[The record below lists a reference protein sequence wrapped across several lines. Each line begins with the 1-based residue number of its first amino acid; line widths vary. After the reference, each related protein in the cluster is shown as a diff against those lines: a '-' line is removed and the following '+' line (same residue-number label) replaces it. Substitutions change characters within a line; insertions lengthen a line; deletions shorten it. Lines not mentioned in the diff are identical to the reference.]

1 MKKKSAT
8 RKKLLAMK
16 VLLALSLISFLSVAV
31 INTASLLHHF
41 YPVSD
46 CTGGKERLRVS
57 INNFQIEA

>member
-16 VLLALSLISFLSVAV
+16 ILLALSLISFLIVAV
-31 INTASLLHHF
+31 INTASLLHHL

-46 CTGGKERLRVS
+46 CTEGKERLQVS

>member
-16 VLLALSLISFLSVAV
+16 ILLALSLISFLIVAV

-46 CTGGKERLRVS
+46 CTEGKERLQVS